1 MQEWEIMIKFIL
13 PALAAAILLIPQPA
27 EAWSQRRRQF
37 NLQAFTINVVL
48 PYAFT
53 ILLVGGMHF
62 TWPVDYKGEGRKK

>member
-1 MQEWEIMIKFIL
+1 MNKFIL
-13 PALAAAILLIPQPA
+13 PVLAAMILLVPQPA

-53 ILLVGGMHF
+53 ILLVGGMHL
-62 TWPVDYKGEGRKK
+62 TWPVDYKGENKSK

>member
-1 MQEWEIMIKFIL
+1 MNKFIL
-13 PALAAAILLIPQPA
+13 PLLAAMILLIPQPA

-53 ILLVGGMHF
+53 ILLVGGMHL
-62 TWPVDYKGEGRKK
+62 TWPVDYKGENKSK

>member
-1 MQEWEIMIKFIL
+1 MNKFIL
-13 PALAAAILLIPQPA
+13 PRLAAMILLIPQPA

-53 ILLVGGMHF
+53 ILLVGGMHL
-62 TWPVDYKGEGRKK
+62 TWPVDYKGENKSK

>member
-1 MQEWEIMIKFIL
+1 MNKFIL

-53 ILLVGGMHF
+53 ILLVGGMHL